1 MSITIIT
8 GERNS
13 GKTTTLKNI
22 INSNDNFYLGYIS
35 ESSSNKDNYYLKNIH
50 SNETIKVMQIQ
61 ECPHHEKIGKYFII
75 ENSFEIAYIS
85 LLKQIDL
92 YVNNNITFV
101 LDEIGAL
108 ELSSSGFDKLLIR
121 LLEYNNDLIICV
133 RKKFLEEVCS
143 KYKIENFNL
152 INV

>member
-1 MSITIIT
+1 MSVTIIT

-22 INSNDNFYLGYIS
+22 INSNETFYLGYIS
-35 ESSSNKDNYYLKNIH
+35 ESSSNKENYYLKNVY
-50 SNETIKVMQIQ
+50 SNETIKILQTQ
-61 ECPHHEKIGKYFII
+61 ECLHHEKIGKYFII

-92 YVNNNITFV
+92 FMNENITFV

-108 ELSSSGFDKLLIR
+108 ELSSSGFDKLLTK

-133 RKKFLEEVCS
+133 RTKFLKEVCN
-143 KYKIENFNL
+143 KYKIENYKL
-152 INV
+152 INI

>member
-1 MSITIIT
+1 MSVTIIT

-22 INSNDNFYLGYIS
+22 INSNETFYLGYIS
-35 ESSSNKDNYYLKNIH
+35 ESSSNKENYYLKNVY
-50 SNETIKVMQIQ
+50 SNETIKILQTQ
-61 ECPHHEKIGKYFII
+61 ECLHHEKIGKYFII

-92 YVNNNITFV
+92 FMNKNITFV

-108 ELSSSGFDKLLIR
+108 ELSSSGFDKLLTK

-133 RKKFLEEVCS
+133 RTKFLKEVCN
-143 KYKIENFNL
+143 KYKIENYKL
-152 INV
+152 INI

>member
-8 GERNS
+8 GDRNS

-35 ESSSNKDNYYLKNIH
+35 ESSSNKDNYYLRNVY
-50 SNETIKVMQIQ
+50 SNETIKIMQNQ
-61 ECPHHEKIGKYFII
+61 ECPCHEKIGKYFII
-75 ENSFEIAYIS
+75 DNSFEIAYIS

-92 YVNNNITFV
+92 FLNRSITFV

-108 ELSSSGFDKLLIR
+108 ELSSSGFDKLLNR
-121 LLEYNNDLIICV
+121 LLEYNQDLIICV
-133 RKKFLEEVCS
+133 RTKFLEEVCN
-143 KYKIENFNL
+143 KYKIRNYKV